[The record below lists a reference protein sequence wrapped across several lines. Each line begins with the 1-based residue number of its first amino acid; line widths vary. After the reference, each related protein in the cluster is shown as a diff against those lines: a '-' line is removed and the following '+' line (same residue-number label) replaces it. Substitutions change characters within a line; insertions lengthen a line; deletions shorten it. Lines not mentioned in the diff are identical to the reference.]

1 MTAHPQRKSERP
13 WHDKGRSIRLT
24 PQAVKALE
32 GHRKTEDDERLKLG
46 NVWKIYCCPTAANP
60 PPSVLGVLNF
70 LRDLQV
76 KKRADERTRTADPI
90 SLRVRFVPLYLG
102 GKALTY
108 CETGSQRIPVFCP
121 ITPRLV

>member
-46 NVWKIYCCPTAANP
+46 NVWKIYCCPTAANS

-70 LRDLQV
+70 SRDLQV
-76 KKRADERTRTADPI
+76 KKRADERTRTAFPC
-90 SLRVRFVPLYLG
+90 SLRVCGQWLLDVAHPCKSRIDKRFLFPSL
-102 GKALTY
+102 A
-108 CETGSQRIPVFCP
+108 
-121 ITPRLV
+121 

>member
-32 GHRKTEDDERLKLG
+32 GHRKAEDDERLKLG

-76 KKRADERTRTADPI
+76 KKKSRRADSNR
-90 SLRVRFVPLYLG
+90 LPLL
-102 GKALTY
+102 
-108 CETGSQRIPVFCP
+108 
-121 ITPRLV
+121 ITSDRSGVAGVCRGLQMPHI